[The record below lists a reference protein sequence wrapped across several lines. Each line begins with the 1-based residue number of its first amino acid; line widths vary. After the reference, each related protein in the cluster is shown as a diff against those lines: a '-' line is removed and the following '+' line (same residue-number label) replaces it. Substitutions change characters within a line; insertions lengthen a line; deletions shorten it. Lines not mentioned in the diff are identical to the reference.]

1 MPSSF
6 QYPVERHRDL
16 QRRWGRLLQRTPAPN
31 EVRKKYRRAE
41 EDHDR
46 RNAVL
51 ERGARRNLRDLP
63 TNTVAD
69 EVIE

>member
-16 QRRWGRLLQRTPAPN
+16 QRRWGRLFQRTAAAD

-46 RNAVL
+46 RVDAMAP
-51 ERGARRNLRDLP
+51 GARDETIKAPWRRN
-63 TNTVAD
+63 AD
-69 EVIE
+69 RSAY